1 LIDVNHDLEAL
12 AAVAGAYVA
21 GQVAF
26 GQGNHAVGAGGALR
40 VIGCRIIG

>member
-26 GQGNHAVGAGGALR
+26 GQGDHAVGARWVLR
-40 VIGCRIIG
+40 IFG